1 MNRHPFRWDALA
13 FGLFFLAVL
22 GQWAVWKQD
31 LLDPDALGYITA
43 GVLIALGVVGI
54 AGTVLSARSNRRIA
68 PFTPTPDR
76 TVDPDDTTPE
86 GNPE

>member
-1 MNRHPFRWDALA
+1 MNRHPFRWDAMI

-22 GQWAVWKQD
+22 GQWAVWEQD

-43 GVLIALGVVGI
+43 GVLIALGLVGI
-54 AGTVLSARSNRRIA
+54 VGTVINTRSDRRVA

-76 TVDPDDTTPE
+76 TIDPDDSAPE